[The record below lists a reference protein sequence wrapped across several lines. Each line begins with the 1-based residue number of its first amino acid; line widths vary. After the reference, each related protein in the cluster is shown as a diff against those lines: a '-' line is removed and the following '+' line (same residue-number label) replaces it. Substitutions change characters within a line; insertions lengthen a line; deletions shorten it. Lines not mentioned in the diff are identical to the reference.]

1 MLKYEG
7 KGYGA
12 VLHDEEYPED
22 DIHINVRMARSCPI
36 MILRQTDVAVALN
49 KNDMIGLRDYLNQ
62 IIPTL
67 K

>member
-1 MLKYEG
+1 MLKYNG

-12 VLHDEEYPED
+12 VLHDDEYPED
-22 DIHINVRMARSCPI
+22 NIDISIRMARSCPI

-49 KNDMIGLRDYLNQ
+49 KDDMIGLRDYLNQ